1 MHDNDKARQHKYAS
15 INEFYPIYLSE
26 HQNTTNRVLHFIG
39 TGLMGLSFVTAMLF
53 HLFAF
58 FALMPVVGFGF
69 AWLGHVFFEKNKP
82 STFSYFFFSIA
93 CDFLLF
99 GDLIMGRQ
107 SFKTK

>member
-1 MHDNDKARQHKYAS
+1 MSNNDKAQHPKYTS

-26 HQNTTNRVLHFIG
+26 HQNTTNRALHFAG

-53 HLFAF
+53 HLFIF
-58 FALMPVVGFGF
+58 FALMPIVGFGL
-69 AWLGHVFFEKNKP
+69 AWLGHLFFEKNKP
-82 STFSYFFFSIA
+82 STFKYLFFSIA

-99 GDLIMGRQ
+99 GDLMMGRQ